1 MTILL
6 NKNSILELLV
16 TDSIIQNR
24 NGNVKYGTTAKQ
36 VTHTRGNV
44 YVPVPAALNQLYST
58 KHTPED
64 HFDEMQF

>member
-6 NKNSILELLV
+6 NKNSILEQLL

-24 NGNVKYGTTAKQ
+24 NWNMKCGTTAMQ

-44 YVPVPAALNQLYST
+44 YVPIPAALNQLY
-58 KHTPED
+58 
-64 HFDEMQF
+64 